1 MSSYIRVLLA
11 DVPALMFWFNPSQ
24 GHSPPADFHS
34 YLYCLELVF
43 RIELNGSMMYALFRC
58 VPVLHL
64 PKTRVKVALS

>member
-11 DVPALMFWFNPSQ
+11 NVPALMFWFNPSQ
-24 GHSPPADFHS
+24 GRSPPADFYS

-43 RIELNGSMMYALFRC
+43 RIELNGNIMYALFRY

-64 PKTRVKVALS
+64 PKTS